1 MIDRAEITKKNVRA
15 GSREKR
21 PTCPLLN
28 RSLTISH
35 SQLHID
41 RTAPASHRPPTTA
54 PAAKWWGKQLAS
66 PISTARAPALGMG
79 ESPLSLSLSPPR
91 SKTTPF
97 ALCCVCAAV
106 LRARGD
112 GDVVRAQ
119 AGRDPIGRFGF
130 D

>member
-79 ESPLSLSLSPPR
+79 ESPLSLSLSP
-91 SKTTPF
+91 SF
-97 ALCCVCAAV
+97 ENDAFCVV
-106 LRARGD
+106 LRLRGRAACARRRRR
-112 GDVVRAQ
+112 RART
-119 AGRDPIGRFGF
+119 GRARPDRAIWF
-130 D
+130 